1 MTNSLN
7 PRLIKL
13 TITVNNV
20 ANSYQNLMI
29 MARGMK
35 YANPLQNECEV
46 TIYNLDRTT
55 QDYILSE
62 TSPYNQNKTPKTI
75 TLEAGRQSYGFN
87 KIYVGNI
94 VMANPSQ
101 PPDIG
106 ITLKCLTGNYLK
118 GSFTSRAQ
126 PGMASIKQIC
136 QQVAADLK
144 NNLIFQAKNPNVAN
158 ASYNGPTL
166 QQVDQLQSFGGL
178 NVYIDNDNL
187 VVKNANTPLN
197 GVFKVVSAD
206 TGMIGIPEMTERGV
220 RVKFLL
226 DNTTIL
232 GGGMQVQSK
241 QYPAANGN
249 YIIYKLGFEI
259 SNRDTPFYWLAE
271 GLRSSSAG

>member
-1 MTNSLN
+1 
-7 PRLIKL
+7 
-13 TITVNNV
+13 
-20 ANSYQNLMI
+20 MI

-75 TLEAGRQSYGFN
+75 TVEAGRQSYGLN

-94 VMANPSQ
+94 VMANPTQ

-118 GSFTSRAQ
+118 GLFTSRAQ
-126 PGMASIKQIC
+126 PGTASL
-136 QQVAADLK
+136 QQVSKQFAAEI
-144 NNLIFQAKNPNVAN
+144 NANLIFQATNKNIAN
-158 ASYNGPTL
+158 ASYVGPTL
-166 QQVDQLQSFGGL
+166 KQTDHLQSAGGI

-187 VVKNANTPLN
+187 VVKNANIPLN
-197 GVFKVVSAD
+197 GVFKVVSAE

-220 RVKFLL
+220 RAKFFL

-232 GGGMQVQSK
+232 GGGMQIQSN

-259 SNRDTPFYWLAE
+259 ANRDTPFYWIAE
-271 GLRSSSAG
+271 GLRSSNAG